1 MRKIVYI
8 GILLIILALAVF
20 AYFRF
25 FHKSYRV
32 QDYTTENVELYPK
45 TKDSIQTI
53 KRNLKNKTVSEKG
66 EKLTYLLSKRIFPYW
81 YGTKWDFHGT
91 TENPNEG
98 EIACGYF
105 VTTTLRDIGVPLN
118 RVKLAQCASEKMII
132 ELVAEKNIKRFSNI
146 DIVAFENQLKENGN
160 GLYIVGLDNHTGY
173 LLLSEE
179 GNYFIHSSGIFPYR
193 VVKDKLVESP
203 ILMKSKYRVTG
214 KISADERFLNKWI
227 TN

>member
-1 MRKIVYI
+1 M
-8 GILLIILALAVF
+8 
-20 AYFRF
+20 
-25 FHKSYRV
+25 
-32 QDYTTENVELYPK
+32 
-45 TKDSIQTI
+45 
-53 KRNLKNKTVSEKG
+53 
-66 EKLTYLLSKRIFPYW
+66 
-81 YGTKWDFHGT
+81 
-91 TENPNEG
+91 
-98 EIACGYF
+98 
-105 VTTTLRDIGVPLN
+105 
-118 RVKLAQCASEKMII
+118 AQCASEKMIT

-146 DIVAFENQLKENGN
+146 DIVAFENQLKQNGN

-193 VVKDKLVESP
+193 VVKDKLAESP

>member
-1 MRKIVYI
+1 MRKIVYF
-8 GILLIILALAVF
+8 GLLLIILASAVF
-20 AYFRF
+20 AYLRF

-32 QDYTTENVELYPK
+32 QDYTTENLELYPK
-45 TKDSIQTI
+45 TKDSIQKI
-53 KRNLKNKTVSEKG
+53 KRGLKNKTVLEKG
-66 EKLTYLLSKRIFPYW
+66 EKLTYLLSERIFPYW
-81 YGTKWDFHGT
+81 YGTKWDFNGT
-91 TENPNEG
+91 TKKPNEG
-98 EIACGYF
+98 AIACGYF
-105 VTTTLRDIGVPLN
+105 VTTTLRDVGVNLN
-118 RVKLAQCASEKMII
+118 RVKLAQCASEKMIT

-146 DIVAFENQLKENGN
+146 DIVTFEKQLKEIGN

-203 ILMKSKYRVTG
+203 ILMKSKYRIAG